1 MFAKTWIILV
11 IVNDNSE
18 SIISGYWLDFK
29 ILDGKFTVSLEFSP
43 AKSIGFNKL
52 PKTKKLVAPFDR
64 GKSLGLL
71 FFKKSDIMS

>member
-43 AKSIGFNKL
+43 AKSIGFNPQKL
-52 PKTKKLVAPFDR
+52 INGKL
-64 GKSLGLL
+64 L
-71 FFKKSDIMS
+71 